1 MTDITCNLSHLP
13 NSASSNFVMLFS
25 HSDLS
30 DFCDSRYS
38 KNPVLTWSSNIPEF
52 YSKPR
57 HLCQWCFAAILPS
70 VVPFF
75 SCTQFFPLSV
85 SSQQFCSWS
94 QERNILALHVH
105 HQSFWKYLEMISFML
120 YLFELHAHHRSLT
133 RLLQP
138 YCCKASYLGSQ
149 ILYSCSLLHTL
160 FLKFNFDYSGLVQ

>member
-30 DFCDSRYS
+30 DSCDSRYS
-38 KNPVLTWSSNIPEF
+38 KNPGLTCPSNIPEI

-70 VVPFF
+70 VVPF
-75 SCTQFFPLSV
+75 SCTQFFPVSV
-85 SSQQFCSWS
+85 SSQRFYSWP
-94 QERNILALHVH
+94 QESNILAPHVK
-105 HQSFWKYLEMISFML
+105 HQSFWKYSEIISFML
-120 YLFELHAHHRSLT
+120 YSFELHAHHRSLT

-138 YCCKASYLGSQ
+138 YCCKASYFGSL
-149 ILYSCSLLHTL
+149 ILCSCSLLHML
-160 FLKFNFDYSGLVQ
+160 LLKINFGYSCLVQ